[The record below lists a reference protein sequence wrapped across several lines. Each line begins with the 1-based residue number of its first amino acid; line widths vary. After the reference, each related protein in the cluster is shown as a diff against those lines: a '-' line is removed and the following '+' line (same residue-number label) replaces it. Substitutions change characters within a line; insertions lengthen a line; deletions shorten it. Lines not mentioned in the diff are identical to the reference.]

1 MDSKTGSMAFR
12 LALVQPPNT
21 TATSS
26 FWISLRAFSAKV
38 GQSEAP
44 SSMIISNCLPRT
56 PPEALI
62 SSMAITL
69 ASFTAVSEIDM
80 VPEREWRIPT
90 FMVPDSSISGASAAV
105 STAAAGAAAGSG
117 AAELQARMPNRD
129 AKRIAML
136 PSLAERLNCVLTNF
150 NIWGISSWFL
160 LKLPDYY
167 WDSGIQDI
175 GNIG

>member
-1 MDSKTGSMAFR
+1 
-12 LALVQPPNT
+12 
-21 TATSS
+21 
-26 FWISLRAFSAKV
+26 
-38 GQSEAP
+38 
-44 SSMIISNCLPRT
+44 
-56 PPEALI
+56 
-62 SSMAITL
+62 MAIKL

-90 FMVPDSSISGASAAV
+90 FMVPDSSIAGASAAV
-105 STAAAGAAAGSG
+105 STAAAGAAGAAAGSG

-150 NIWGISSWFL
+150 NSWGISSWFL

-167 WDSGIQDI
+167 
-175 GNIG
+175 